1 MFRFLINAV
10 YLVKGLIEGGTNSD
24 NGVALIDAQ
33 CLLKAIQHQIEMA
46 VLHLWHFRE
55 IPI

>member
-1 MFRFLINAV
+1 M
-10 YLVKGLIEGGTNSD
+10 KGLIEGGTNSD